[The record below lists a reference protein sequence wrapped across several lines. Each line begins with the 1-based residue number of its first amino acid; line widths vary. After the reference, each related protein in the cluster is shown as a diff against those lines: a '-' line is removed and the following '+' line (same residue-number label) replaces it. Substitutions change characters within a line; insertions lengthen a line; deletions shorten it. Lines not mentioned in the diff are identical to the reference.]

1 MNMAKIRVRFGRNE
15 IEIDSRDFYVDNETI
30 GEVIENIR
38 QCMDDNTT
46 ENVITSLPDAEVFEP
61 EFSQGQGVT
70 SDALTEKL
78 RLIANESFFDQ
89 PRTVGEV
96 VGSLL
101 EHGWHASALD
111 VSVALTKMA
120 FSKELLKNSH
130 DDRSYYFAKTAMVN
144 E

>member
-1 MNMAKIRVRFGRNE
+1 MAKIRVRFGKNE
-15 IEIDSRDFYVDNETI
+15 IEIDSRDFYVDNETV

-38 QCMDDNTT
+38 QCMG
-46 ENVITSLPDAEVFEP
+46 ENENQNPITSLPDAEVFEP
-61 EFSQGQGVT
+61 EFSQGQGIT
-70 SDALTEKL
+70 SELLTEKL
-78 RLIANESFFDQ
+78 NILAGESFFDQ

-96 VGSLL
+96 VGSLM

-144 E
+144 Q

>member
-1 MNMAKIRVRFGRNE
+1 MAKIRVRFGRNE

-38 QCMDDNTT
+38 QCMGDAMN
-46 ENVITSLPDAEVFEP
+46 EGPITSLPDAEVFEP
-61 EFSQGQGVT
+61 EFSQGQSVT
-70 SDALTEKL
+70 SDVLTEKL
-78 RLIANESFFDQ
+78 RIIANESFFDQ

-96 VGSLL
+96 VGSLM

-120 FSKELLKNSH
+120 FGKELLKNLR
-130 DDRSYYFAKTAMVN
+130 DDRSYYFAKTAMVM

>member
-1 MNMAKIRVRFGRNE
+1 MAKIRVRFGKNE
-15 IEIDSRDFYVDNETI
+15 IEIDSRDFYVDNETV

-38 QCMDDNTT
+38 QCMGES
-46 ENVITSLPDAEVFEP
+46 ENQNPITSLPDAEVFEP
-61 EFSQGQGVT
+61 EFSQGQGIT
-70 SDALTEKL
+70 SDLLTEKL
-78 RLIANESFFDQ
+78 NILAGESFFDQ

-96 VGSLL
+96 VGSLM

-144 E
+144 Q

>member
-1 MNMAKIRVRFGRNE
+1 MAKIRVRFGKNE
-15 IEIDSRDFYVDNETI
+15 IEIDSRDFYVDNETV

-38 QCMDDNTT
+38 QCMG
-46 ENVITSLPDAEVFEP
+46 ENENQNPITSLPDAEVFEP
-61 EFSQGQGVT
+61 EFSQGQGIT
-70 SDALTEKL
+70 SDLLTEKL
-78 RLIANESFFDQ
+78 NILAGESFFDQ

-111 VSVALTKMA
+111 VSLALTKMA

-130 DDRSYYFAKTAMVN
+130 DDRSYYFAKTAMVM

>member
-1 MNMAKIRVRFGRNE
+1 MAKIRVRFGKNE
-15 IEIDSRDFYVDNETI
+15 IEIDSRDFYVDNETV

-38 QCMDDNTT
+38 QCMGES
-46 ENVITSLPDAEVFEP
+46 ENQNPITSLPDAEVFEP
-61 EFSQGQGVT
+61 EFSQGQGIT
-70 SDALTEKL
+70 SDLLTEKL
-78 RLIANESFFDQ
+78 HTLAGESFFNQ

-96 VGSLL
+96 VGSLM

-130 DDRSYYFAKTAMVN
+130 DDRSYYFAKTAMIN

>member
-1 MNMAKIRVRFGRNE
+1 MAKIRVRFGRNE

-38 QCMDDNTT
+38 QCMGDAMN
-46 ENVITSLPDAEVFEP
+46 ESPITALPDAEVFEP
-61 EFSQGQGVT
+61 EFSQGQSVT
-70 SDALTEKL
+70 SDVLTEKL
-78 RLIANESFFDQ
+78 RIIANESFFDQ

-96 VGSLL
+96 VGSLM

-130 DDRSYYFAKTAMVN
+130 DDRSYYFAKTAMVM

>member
-1 MNMAKIRVRFGRNE
+1 MAKIRVRFGKNE
-15 IEIDSRDFYVDNETI
+15 IEIDSRDFYVDNETV

-38 QCMDDNTT
+38 QCMG
-46 ENVITSLPDAEVFEP
+46 ENENQNPITSLPDAEVFEP
-61 EFSQGQGVT
+61 EFSQGQGIT
-70 SDALTEKL
+70 SDLLTEKL
-78 RLIANESFFDQ
+78 NILAGESFFDQ

-96 VGSLL
+96 VGSLM

>member
-1 MNMAKIRVRFGRNE
+1 MAKIRVRFGRNE

-38 QCMDDNTT
+38 QCMSDAMN
-46 ENVITSLPDAEVFEP
+46 ESPITALPDAEVFEP

-70 SDALTEKL
+70 SDVLTEKL
-78 RLIANESFFDQ
+78 RIIANESFFDQ

-96 VGSLL
+96 VGSLM

-130 DDRSYYFAKTAMVN
+130 DDRSYYFAKTAMVM

>member
-1 MNMAKIRVRFGRNE
+1 MAKIRVRFGKNE
-15 IEIDSRDFYVDNETI
+15 IEIDSRDFYVDNETV

-38 QCMDDNTT
+38 QCMGQN
-46 ENVITSLPDAEVFEP
+46 ENQNPITSLPDAEVFEP
-61 EFSQGQGVT
+61 EFSQGQGIT
-70 SDALTEKL
+70 SDLLTEKL
-78 RLIANESFFDQ
+78 QILAGESFFDQ

-96 VGSLL
+96 VGSLM

>member
-1 MNMAKIRVRFGRNE
+1 MAKIRVRFGRNE
-15 IEIDSRDFYVDNETI
+15 IEIDSRDFYVDNETV

-38 QCMDDNTT
+38 QCMGET
-46 ENVITSLPDAEVFEP
+46 ENQNPITSLPDAEIFEP
-61 EFSQGQGVT
+61 EFSQGQGIT
-70 SDALTEKL
+70 SDLLTEKL
-78 RLIANESFFDQ
+78 QILAGESFFDQ

-96 VGSLL
+96 VGSLM

>member
-1 MNMAKIRVRFGRNE
+1 MAKIRVRFGRNE
-15 IEIDSRDFYVDNETI
+15 IEIDSRDFYVDNETV

-38 QCMDDNTT
+38 QCMGQN
-46 ENVITSLPDAEVFEP
+46 ENQNPITSLPDAEVFEP
-61 EFSQGQGVT
+61 EFSQGQGIT
-70 SDALTEKL
+70 SDLLTEKL
-78 RLIANESFFDQ
+78 NILAGESFFDQ

-96 VGSLL
+96 VGSLM

>member
-1 MNMAKIRVRFGRNE
+1 MAKIRVRFGKNE
-15 IEIDSRDFYVDNETI
+15 IEIDSRDFYVDNETV

-38 QCMDDNTT
+38 QCMG
-46 ENVITSLPDAEVFEP
+46 ENENQNPITSLPDAEVFEP
-61 EFSQGQGVT
+61 EFSQGQGIT
-70 SDALTEKL
+70 SDLLTEKL
-78 RLIANESFFDQ
+78 NILAGESFFDQ

-96 VGSLL
+96 VGSLM

-144 E
+144 Q

>member
-1 MNMAKIRVRFGRNE
+1 MAKIRVRFGKNE

-38 QCMDDNTT
+38 QCMGDAMN
-46 ENVITSLPDAEVFEP
+46 ESPITALPDAEVFEP

-70 SDALTEKL
+70 SDVLTEKL
-78 RLIANESFFDQ
+78 RIIANESFFDQ

-96 VGSLL
+96 VGSLM

-130 DDRSYYFAKTAMVN
+130 DDRSYYFAKTAMVM

>member
-1 MNMAKIRVRFGRNE
+1 MAKIRVRFGKNE
-15 IEIDSRDFYVDNETI
+15 IEIDSRDFYVDNETV

-38 QCMDDNTT
+38 QCMGES
-46 ENVITSLPDAEVFEP
+46 ENQNPITSLPDAEIFEP
-61 EFSQGQGVT
+61 EFSQGQGIT
-70 SDALTEKL
+70 SDLLTEKL
-78 RLIANESFFDQ
+78 HILAGESFFDQ

-96 VGSLL
+96 VGSLM

-144 E
+144 Q

>member
-1 MNMAKIRVRFGRNE
+1 MAKIRVRFGRNE
-15 IEIDSRDFYVDNETI
+15 IEIDSRDFYVDNETV

-38 QCMDDNTT
+38 QCMGES
-46 ENVITSLPDAEVFEP
+46 ENQNPITSLPDAEIFEP
-61 EFSQGQGVT
+61 EFSQGQGIT
-70 SDALTEKL
+70 SDLLTEKL
-78 RLIANESFFDQ
+78 NILAGESFFDQ

-96 VGSLL
+96 VGSLM

>member
-1 MNMAKIRVRFGRNE
+1 MAKIRVRFGKNE
-15 IEIDSRDFYVDNETI
+15 IEIDSRDFYVDNETV

-38 QCMDDNTT
+38 QCMGES
-46 ENVITSLPDAEVFEP
+46 ENQNPITSLPDAEIFEP
-61 EFSQGQGVT
+61 EFSQGQGIT
-70 SDALTEKL
+70 SDLLTEKL
-78 RLIANESFFDQ
+78 NILAGESFFDQ

-96 VGSLL
+96 VGSLM

-130 DDRSYYFAKTAMVN
+130 DDRSYYFAKTAMIN